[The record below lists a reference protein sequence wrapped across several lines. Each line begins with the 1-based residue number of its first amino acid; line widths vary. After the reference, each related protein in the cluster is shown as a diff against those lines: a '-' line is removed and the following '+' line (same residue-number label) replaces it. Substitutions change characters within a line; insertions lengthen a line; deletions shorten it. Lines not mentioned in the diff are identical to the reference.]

1 MTKSEIKMLLIN
13 CNPEDAVIFQN
24 ALSGWEKTFI
34 TLEIAETPSQGID
47 RMRKGDIDL
56 ILMDLSKYA
65 VYGLELIRGLRMQ
78 SIAAPVLAVVET
90 NDEEIGITAL
100 NEGAQDYLF
109 KNNIDKETLR
119 HSIYYALDRH
129 KLAAELK
136 LANEKIL
143 EEQQG
148 AIREQDR
155 LKSLLEQ
162 SGMTAH
168 ELNQPL
174 TVLLGSIY
182 LSKMDKDNPE
192 KISRH
197 LEKIEEAGKR
207 LSVTVKKIQAIRY
220 DKSQRYLGGAS
231 YNKPEENVADHNL
244 KFTKT
249 ETSDDGFKNLNDLFK
264 IVQSRFNGTAA

>member
-1 MTKSEIKMLLIN
+1 MIKSELKILLIN
-13 CNPEDAVIFQN
+13 CKSEDARTFQN
-24 ALSGWEKTFI
+24 AFSCWEKTVI
-34 TLEIAETPSQGID
+34 TLEIAETLSQSVA
-47 RMRKGDIDL
+47 RLQKGDIDL
-56 ILMDLSKYA
+56 ILLDLSKS
-65 VYGLELIRGLRMQ
+65 VVHGLEVLRGLRSQ
-78 SIAAPVLAVVET
+78 SIAAPVLALVET
-90 NDEEIGITAL
+90 HEAEIGITAV

-119 HSIYYALDRH
+119 HSISYAMDRH

-136 LANEKIL
+136 LANEKIM
-143 EEQQG
+143 EQQG
-148 AIREQDR
+148 SIREHDR

-162 SGMTAH
+162 SGITAH

-182 LSKMDKDNPE
+182 LIKIDKDNPE

-207 LSVTVKKIQAIRY
+207 LSATVKTIQAIRY
-220 DKSQRYLGGAS
+220 DTSQHYLGGAS
-231 YNKPEENVADHNL
+231 HIKPEQNVPEQNL
-244 KFTKT
+244 KFIKT
-249 ETSDDGFKNLNDLFK
+249 ETSDNGFKNLNDLFK

>member
-1 MTKSEIKMLLIN
+1 
-13 CNPEDAVIFQN
+13 
-24 ALSGWEKTFI
+24 
-34 TLEIAETPSQGID
+34 
-47 RMRKGDIDL
+47 
-56 ILMDLSKYA
+56 
-65 VYGLELIRGLRMQ
+65 MQ
-78 SIAAPVLAVVET
+78 SIAAPILAVVET
-90 NDEEIGITAL
+90 NDEEIGITAV

-109 KNNIDKETLR
+109 KKNINKETLR

-143 EEQQG
+143 EQQ
-148 AIREQDR
+148 REQDM
-155 LKSLLEQ
+155 LKSLLDQ

-182 LSKMDKDNPE
+182 LIKMDKDNPE

-197 LEKIEEAGKR
+197 LEKIEEASKR
-207 LSVTVKKIQAIRY
+207 LSATVKKIQVIRY

-231 YNKPEENVADHNL
+231 YNKPEQNVMDQNL

-249 ETSDDGFKNLNDLFK
+249 ETSDNGFKNLNDLFK